1 MSVSLTTTPPVR
13 RPRRH
18 HTTNKETN
26 VSTINDATTNDATTD
41 SATEPATDPRS
52 SGRRALLRTMAA
64 GAAGAAVA
72 GATGLVGGQPVSAAD
87 PNDLALDVASNLHAT
102 RSGANYTGAN
112 VASSFTIESGPT
124 AANNDTILNGAF
136 ANTGTAFIGIA
147 NSGGPQAIGVTGWS
161 KVPLGTGVVGFTGGA
176 GAYGGEFFGGLA
188 EVRLR
193 PGGAAPITLTNAHKA
208 GELYEDET
216 GTLWICV
223 LDGTPGTW
231 RELGGTASSGAFHAI
246 SPKRVY
252 DSRSGAGKL
261 QPGEDRTISVAVS
274 AGVDAIP
281 AGATAVSV
289 TFTITQTEGSGGYV
303 AVRPAGTPYE
313 GTSSI
318 NWFGPDQNLATTVI
332 SALGG
337 DRQLNL
343 WGGRAA
349 THVVVDVTGYYR

>member
-1 MSVSLTTTPPVR
+1 MSTTAAWRAARAAHPTASIP
-13 RPRRH
+13 
-18 HTTNKETN
+18 NKEN
-26 VSTINDATTNDATTD
+26 HHMSNDQTTRDAVPTD
-41 SATEPATDPRS
+41 DAATEQPSA
-52 SGRRALLRTMAA
+52 GRRALLRTMAV

-72 GATGLVGGQPVSAAD
+72 GATGLVGSRSASADD
-87 PNDLALDVASNLHAT
+87 PNDLNLTLATNPHAART
-102 RSGANYTGAN
+102 GANYTGPN
-112 VASSFTIESGPT
+112 VASSFTVESGPT
-124 AANNDTILNGAF
+124 AGNNDTILNNSF
-136 ANTGTAFIGIA
+136 ANAGTAFIGLA
-147 NSGGPQAIGVTGWS
+147 NTGGPQAIGVIGWS

-216 GTLWICV
+216 NTLWICV

-231 RELGGTASSGAFHAI
+231 RELGGATSSGAFHAI

-252 DSRSGAGKL
+252 DSRNGAGKL
-261 QPGEDRTISVAVS
+261 QPGEDRTISVAAS
-274 AGVDAIP
+274 NGVDAIP
-281 AGATAVSV
+281 TGATAVSI
-289 TFTITQTEGSGGYV
+289 TFTITGTEGTGGFV

-318 NWFGPDQNLATTVI
+318 NWFGPEQNLATTVI

-343 WGGRAA
+343 WGGQSA
-349 THVVVDVTGYYR
+349 THVIVDVTGYYR

>member
-1 MSVSLTTTPPVR
+1 MAEDANRLGAPEDESTSSR
-13 RPRRH
+13 RR
-18 HTTNKETN
+18 
-26 VSTINDATTNDATTD
+26 
-41 SATEPATDPRS
+41 
-52 SGRRALLRTMAA
+52 LLRNVAL
-64 GAAGAAVA
+64 GAAGAAA
-72 GATGLVGGQPVSAAD
+72 ASAAGLVGVQSAAASD
-87 PNDLALDVASNLHAT
+87 PNDFDLTLATNPHAGRT
-102 RSGANYTGAN
+102 GADYTGPN

-124 AANNDTILNGAF
+124 AANNDTILNNNF
-136 ANTGTAFIGIA
+136 ANGGTALIGIA
-147 NSGGPQAIGVTGWS
+147 NSGGPQAIGVIGWS
-161 KVPLGTGVVGFTGGA
+161 KQPLGTGLVGFTGGA

-216 GTLWICV
+216 NTLWLCI

-231 RELGGTASSGAFHAI
+231 REIGGGTSSGAFHAI

-252 DSRSGAGKL
+252 DSRTAPATKL
-261 QPGEDRTISVAVS
+261 QPGEDRTISVATS
-274 AGVDAIP
+274 ASVEVVP
-281 AGATAVSV
+281 TGATAVSM
-289 TFTITQTEGSGGYV
+289 TFTVTDTEGSGGFV

-318 NWFGPDQNLATTVI
+318 NWFGPGQNLATTVI

-343 WGGRAA
+343 WGGVAA
-349 THVVVDVTGYYR
+349 TDVVVDITGFYR